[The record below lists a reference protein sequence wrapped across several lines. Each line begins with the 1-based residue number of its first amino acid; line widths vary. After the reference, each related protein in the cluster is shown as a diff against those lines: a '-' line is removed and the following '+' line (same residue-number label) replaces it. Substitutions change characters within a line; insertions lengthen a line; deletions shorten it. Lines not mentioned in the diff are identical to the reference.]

1 MWIRP
6 VPQQNRLRDRPDLH
20 AIGAIL
26 GTRRAHGP
34 PSSEQPIVRTP
45 RGVAMDDDPVLRAL
59 GAALER
65 DDPRLATL
73 LRAGPSLAGRR
84 DLVAPPGPAGPPA
97 PHRPPRR
104 RPPGWV
110 LWLGATLAGTLLV
123 LASIPL
129 GLAAFGMLGLGLLLL
144 APVAAC
150 WWCATADELRPP
162 EWPAR

>member
-1 MWIRP
+1 
-6 VPQQNRLRDRPDLH
+6 
-20 AIGAIL
+20 
-26 GTRRAHGP
+26 
-34 PSSEQPIVRTP
+34 
-45 RGVAMDDDPVLRAL
+45 MDDDPVLRAL

-73 LRAGPSLAGRR
+73 LRAGPALAGRR

-104 RPPGWV
+104 RPPAWV

-129 GLAAFGMLGLGLLLL
+129 RLAVWGLVGLGLLLL
-144 APVAAC
+144 ARVPAC
-150 WWCATADELRPP
+150 GWGATADELRPP
-162 EWPAR
+162 EWRAGG